1 MNVTF
6 LYGKQ
11 DWMDHKHAV
20 KALRDH
26 GDSTHR
32 KVVVIDQA
40 GHHLYLDNPDGFN
53 HALLEDLGHAKGRRD
68 DVVHIDLS
76 PEPST

>member
-1 MNVTF
+1 MDVTF

-20 KALRDH
+20 RALQEH
-26 GDSTHR
+26 GNISNR
-32 KVVVIDQA
+32 KVIVLDQA

-53 HALLEDLGHAKGRRD
+53 HALLEDLGHVKGRRD
-68 DVVHIDLS
+68 DVFHVDLHADVS
-76 PEPST
+76 S